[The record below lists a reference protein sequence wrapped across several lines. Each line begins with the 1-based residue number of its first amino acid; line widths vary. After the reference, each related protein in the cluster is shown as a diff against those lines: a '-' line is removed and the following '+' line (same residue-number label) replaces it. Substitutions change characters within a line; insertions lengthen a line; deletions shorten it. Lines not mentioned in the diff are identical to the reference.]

1 MQIHLVLRNNYKNK
15 IIILK
20 EILTERNIERNIE
33 IIAERKLILKDLLYV
48 GSLPFEELLQ
58 KQN

>member
-1 MQIHLVLRNNYKNK
+1 MQVHFVLRNNYKNK

-33 IIAERKLILKDLLYV
+33 IIAERDLLYV
-48 GSLPFEELLQ
+48 DSPPFEE
-58 KQN
+58 